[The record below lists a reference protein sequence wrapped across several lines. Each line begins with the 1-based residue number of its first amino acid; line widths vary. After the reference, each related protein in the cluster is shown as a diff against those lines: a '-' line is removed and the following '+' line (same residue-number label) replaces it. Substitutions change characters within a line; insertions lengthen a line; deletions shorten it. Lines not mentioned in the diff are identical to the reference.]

1 MKKSLARIKWKLLFI
16 ICQVFLL
23 SAVIV
28 VGVFAAQKADVEL
41 NGTITFEANQVYAK
55 VTGSVSGAQENPTYQ
70 TLNYSFN
77 STPSSTA
84 LDSWNN
90 NLNFQNTANN
100 IEISMTI
107 ENLSTERSLIV
118 TATDLS
124 STTPNLTRTISLAS
138 KTLPPSTGS
147 GTSKVTIKFTLSVT
161 SQSAQVDTNYHFR
174 VVLTDQNATT

>member
-1 MKKSLARIKWKLLFI
+1 M
-16 ICQVFLL
+16 L

-41 NGTITFEANQVYAK
+41 NGKITFEANQVYAK
-55 VTGSVSGAQENPTYQ
+55 VTGSVSGAKESPTYQ
-70 TLNYSFN
+70 TLNYAAS

-84 LDSWNN
+84 LASWNN
-90 NLNFQNTANN
+90 NLNFQDTANN

-107 ENLSTERSLIV
+107 ENLSTERSLDI
-118 TATDLS
+118 TTKDLS
-124 STTPNLTRTISLAS
+124 STTPNLTRTISLD
-138 KTLPPSTGS
+138 KITLPPSTGS

>member
-1 MKKSLARIKWKLLFI
+1 
-16 ICQVFLL
+16 
-23 SAVIV
+23 
-28 VGVFAAQKADVEL
+28 L
-41 NGTITFEANQVYAK
+41 NI
-55 VTGSVSGAQENPTYQ
+55 
-70 TLNYSFN
+70 
-77 STPSSTA
+77 
-84 LDSWNN
+84 
-90 NLNFQNTANN
+90 
-100 IEISMTI
+100 
-107 ENLSTERSLIV
+107 